1 MKDYF
6 NELLKVHDYYI
17 EILNYP
23 PPNKIKDYENFLMMN
38 FYDFRI
44 LVQYQFHDID
54 YNTINNKSIYQPNTF
69 ILS

>member
-23 PPNKIKDYENFLMMN
+23 PPNKIKDYANFLMMN

-44 LVQYQFHDID
+44 LVQYRFHNID